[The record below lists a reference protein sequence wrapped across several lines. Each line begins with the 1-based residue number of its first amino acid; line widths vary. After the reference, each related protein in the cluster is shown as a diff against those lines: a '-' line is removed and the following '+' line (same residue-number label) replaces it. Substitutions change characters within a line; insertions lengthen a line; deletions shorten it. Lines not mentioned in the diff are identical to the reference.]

1 MKSANVETPLP
12 DAKAMLNIERQA
24 FQISHHGIELLLPA
38 VRERLQDIAETIK
51 KANARFCGNVTQGLI
66 DLNLDLDPL
75 GSVATAELDENELVT
90 LRADVQT
97 TIRQVLA
104 SVEAVRTYSVPELTE
119 LQRTAIQDLQENDK
133 TFKQVQSTVNTREAK
148 LAEIDD
154 SLATLNTPTVRQA
167 LRNLIPDDKDIDV
180 ILGQMQTPGISPDLI
195 KAAVGKLNTHLDLL
209 EQGREYAKVL
219 AVRAQMADK
228 LKQEQQNLAG
238 LKAQLAQNNEV
249 ITQYG
254 RAGELLELRRRWL
267 VQGSLFVDGW
277 SAVDSVLNS
286 KVEAGPLLVALQA
299 ARDYLLT
306 VRRRIEAV

>member
-1 MKSANVETPLP
+1 MKSVNVETPLP

-24 FQISHHGIELLLPA
+24 FQISHHGIELLIPA

-75 GSVATAELDENELVT
+75 GSVATAELDEDELVT

-104 SVEAVRTYSVPELTE
+104 SVEAVRTYSAPELTE
-119 LQRTAIQDLQENDK
+119 LQRTAKEDLQENDK
-133 TFKQVQSTVNTREAK
+133 TFKQVENTVNTREAK

-254 RAGELLELRRRWL
+254 RAGELLELRQQWL

-306 VRRRIEAV
+306 VRRRIEAI